1 MYTRAKNF
9 HVETMKI
16 LPFSDRKKNAIFS
29 YAIAGPG
36 FEVEKSFSCSTQ
48 HEISTTHKD

>member
-16 LPFSDRKKNAIFS
+16 LPFSDRKKKAIFS

-36 FEVEKSFSCSTQ
+36 FEVVKKYFMLNSA
-48 HEISTTHKD
+48 